1 MGNKGCGEQAEG
13 AHVAAAGFLP
23 PPRPPQYGLGPGAAL
38 VPALVPA
45 PVPWWAAEWKS
56 FWPPTVMLPTQGQPC
71 QVVCLHSRSAT
82 WVNTKCMPDPAQN
95 SMKKKKELES
105 VVFLNERSKSI
116 WSPWT
121 PNYNQSPCASAE
133 YFIF

>member
-1 MGNKGCGEQAEG
+1 MWG
-13 AHVAAAGFLP
+13 ASGRGPRGRRRIPAPSPASAVWFGAG
-23 PPRPPQYGLGPGAAL
+23 GGPGASPGTSPGSVVGSRVEVFL
-38 VPALVPA
+38 
-45 PVPWWAAEWKS
+45 AANS
-56 FWPPTVMLPTQGQPC
+56 DAAHTGATLPGRVLAFAQCDLGEHEMHARPSTK
-71 QVVCLHSRSAT
+71 LHE
-82 WVNTKCMPDPAQN
+82 
-95 SMKKKKELES
+95 KKKELES